1 MKREPVAVLVA
12 VATVLLAALSALAGT
27 GVLSGRAAAVVAAAV
42 AALNLVLGVVTR
54 GAVTPVADPRSNTG
68 EPLVPRPGGPA

>member
-1 MKREPVAVLVA
+1 MKREPVAILVA

-27 GVLSGRAAAVVAAAV
+27 GVLSGRAAAVVTAAV
-42 AALNLVLGVVTR
+42 AALNLVLGVLLR
-54 GAVTPVADPRSNTG
+54 GAVTPVADPRSSAG